1 MSTSRL
7 VAALLAFCTLVVVAR
22 VGASGMG
29 EYRRAEQFRE
39 TGALHEAAVH
49 YGRAIHLYLPLST
62 LPHKAAE
69 RLLERARAAQAAG
82 DMEEARFC
90 YEELRSGFLAVR
102 SFYQPGKST
111 IAHAETELAAI
122 MLADQRGN
130 WPDRSLPVSERE
142 ALIRAALETREDP
155 KLLWVLVM
163 ALGYLLWLGG
173 AATAIWKG
181 LPMHGDQGVLWQPIR
196 RFGGA
201 SLVGYLLWLLG
212 VALA

>member
-1 MSTSRL
+1 VSTSRL
-7 VAALLAFCTLVVVAR
+7 IAALLAFCTLVVVAR
-22 VGASGMG
+22 VGASSMG
-29 EYRRAEQFRE
+29 EYRRAEQFRA

-62 LPHKAAE
+62 VPSKAGEA
-69 RLLERARAAQAAG
+69 LLELAQAAQAGG
-82 DMEEARFC
+82 DMDEARFC

-102 SFYQPGKST
+102 SFYQPGKRML
-111 IAHAETELAAI
+111 ARAEAELTAI

-130 WPDRSLPVSERE
+130 WPDRSLAPSERE
-142 ALIRAALETREDP
+142 AVIRAALQQREDP
-155 KLLWVLVM
+155 KLHWVLVM

-181 LPMHGDQGVLWQPIR
+181 LPMDAERGIHWQAIR